1 MGRIL
6 KGVCLV
12 LIVAGIG
19 VLGLSVWGMRQISS
33 YEALS
38 PAQRAE
44 QDRRDQAA
52 AEVARREQLKGTDC
66 EKLSA
71 LDCYEM
77 RRQRKNLEA
86 AAQAYENS
94 DLKKASDDA
103 GVR

>member
-1 MGRIL
+1 MGRVI
-6 KGVCLV
+6 KGLLLSV
-12 LIVAGIG
+12 IVGGAAII
-19 VLGLSVWGMRQISS
+19 GLSVWGMRQIDA

-44 QDRRDQAA
+44 VDRKSEAS
-52 AEVARREQLKGTDC
+52 AEEVRRERLEGTDC
-66 EKLSA
+66 EKLDAVS
-71 LDCYEM
+71 CYGV

-86 AAQAYENS
+86 AARAWQDS